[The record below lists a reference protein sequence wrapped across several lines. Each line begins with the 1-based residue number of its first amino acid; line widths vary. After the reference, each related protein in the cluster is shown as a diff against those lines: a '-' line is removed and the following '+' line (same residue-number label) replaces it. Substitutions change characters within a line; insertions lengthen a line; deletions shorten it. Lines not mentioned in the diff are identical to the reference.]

1 MKSQKSRDFDKTPSD
16 EITDIQTPTL
26 EKSLSFENLETP
38 QDIRNIRVQLSILK
52 SHVIYEF
59 PPLNQTITSLSEN
72 LDIGVNNMKVQYR
85 NVDLFH
91 ENIKILQDELVQK
104 NETSGPSWK
113 FNTQCLILYQRQEIN
128 QLSQIYINN
137 NDNNNLSS

>member
-72 LDIGVNNMKVQYR
+72 LDKGVNNMKVQYR

-104 NETSGPSWK
+104 NETSGPSW
-113 FNTQCLILYQRQEIN
+113 NSIHN
-128 QLSQIYINN
+128 V
-137 NDNNNLSS
+137 